1 VLDKVGTYGMI
12 RFCIQLFPDATKT
25 FTPLIITLAVISI
38 IYGAFMAIGQR
49 EIKGLIAFTSISHFG
64 FITMG
69 IFAMT
74 SQGMSGASLY
84 MVNHGFS
91 TAALFLIAG
100 WMIWRRGSSTISDF
114 GGLER
119 VTPVMAWGFF
129 IAGMS
134 SLALPGLSSF
144 VSEFLVLVGT
154 YTRYPVPAIIGTI
167 GIVLAALYILIP
179 VQKALHGPTVSGN
192 ENLKDLN
199 LREKIAISPVI
210 LIIVFMGF
218 YPKPVLDIINPTAQQ
233 IVLDAGYSDPV
244 AKVSK

>member
-1 VLDKVGTYGMI
+1 MI
-12 RFCIQLFPDATKT
+12 RFCIELFPDASKT
-25 FTPLIITLAVISI
+25 FTPVIITLAVISI
-38 IYGAFMAIGQR
+38 IYGAFMAIGQSD
-49 EIKGLIAFTSISHFG
+49 IKGLIAFTSISHFG

-74 SQGMSGASLY
+74 SQGMSGANLY

-100 WMIWRRGSSTISDF
+100 WMMARRGSSTISDF
-114 GGLER
+114 GGLQR
-119 VTPVMAWGFF
+119 VTPVMAWTFF

-134 SLALPGLSSF
+134 GLALPGLSSF

-154 YTRYPVPAIIGTI
+154 YTRYPVAAVIGTL

-179 VQKALHGPTVSGN
+179 VQKALHGPTTPGN

-199 LREKIAISPVI
+199 IREKIAIAPVI
-210 LIIVFMGF
+210 LVIVIMGF
-218 YPKPVLDIINPTAQQ
+218 YPKPVLDVINPTSAQ
-233 IVLDAGYSDPV
+233 VVTNAGFTDPI
-244 AKVSK
+244 AQVSK